1 MTSTHPVRPVR
12 DPRAAAVVKA
22 LVDQG
27 LVDPGRRDEAQS
39 LVDRSLAGQAS
50 VSAPLTR
57 RFAELAGYVG
67 AAFVVAAAIIF
78 FASQWPG
85 LSEGQ
90 QVALLAG
97 STLVLAAAGL
107 AVGLVGQGLAALR
120 AGEDAVRRRLAGVLF
135 TAAAVAAAG
144 TVGLQ
149 VSTTADP
156 SDTTAPMLAF
166 GTMAVVSLLGYLL
179 APTVVGQAGAAFG
192 VMLAAPTGTD
202 KLGLA
207 DTVALG
213 LVWLVIGVGWL
224 ALAERGVWREV
235 ATGRVIGCLLAL
247 VGAQSAVF
255 VTEDRWV
262 GYVALVGVAVGA
274 FAVYVARPAWPY
286 LATGVVAVTAVV
298 PQVLL
303 DWTDDELGPA
313 GVLLATGVTLLVA
326 ALFGLRLRKEVVEA
340 PEDREVQHDAEAPRR

>member
-1 MTSTHPVRPVR
+1 M
-12 DPRAAAVVKA
+12 
-22 LVDQG
+22 
-27 LVDPGRRDEAQS
+27 
-39 LVDRSLAGQAS
+39 
-50 VSAPLTR
+50 
-57 RFAELAGYVG
+57 
-67 AAFVVAAAIIF
+67 
-78 FASQWPG
+78 
-85 LSEGQ
+85 
-90 QVALLAG
+90 
-97 STLVLAAAGL
+97 LAAAGL

-213 LVWLVIGVGWL
+213 LVWLVIGVG
-224 ALAERGVWREV
+224 GWRSPS
-235 ATGRVIGCLLAL
+235 AGS
-247 VGAQSAVF
+247 GARS
-255 VTEDRWV
+255 
-262 GYVALVGVAVGA
+262 
-274 FAVYVARPAWPY
+274 P
-286 LATGVVAVTAVV
+286 
-298 PQVLL
+298 
-303 DWTDDELGPA
+303 PA
-313 GVLLATGVTLLVA
+313 GSSA
-326 ALFGLRLRKEVVEA
+326 ACWRWSGRS
-340 PEDREVQHDAEAPRR
+340 RRSS